1 MNKLPI
7 ERVITDEDLSSVSN
21 VFYGSGYM
29 DKNKVSNNN
38 LATSHNS
45 IQSQCSNVDTSTD
58 GLIDTTDPDY
68 EYYKKSQFYQPDNPS
83 NKLNAFLWYYST
95 GRLDNAKK
103 NEKTDDKVMNQ
114 MKNISCQI
122 LKEKAM
128 KVNTDTSTSST
139 CSSDNIYKCTIA
151 DTIKSFTDPKNWL
164 VIGQGAVSSVF
175 FAMGMFGFLSFM
187 IKIFKSFE
195 ISTNGGWMVWNIIA
209 IIIGYVIS
217 GYLLISNYSQNSNS
231 TDTASTD
238 DYVFIAPDTV
248 EGFTC
253 LNGDQP
259 EFGCCDDG
267 TKYKIDPVGS
277 NCIDYSSSNNI
288 STTLASQS
296 ANQSTTSQV
305 SSQINYLPEGVCNS
319 TEDCVNDQICMN
331 GQCVNYVNN
340 DCSNSQYGCCDGTS
354 IEKSDTNGSNCPGC
368 SNTSFG
374 CCPDNNTAKIDED
387 GTNCSTSTSGYN
399 DLGVSSIVWF
409 IVCMVIGMIFFIL
422 FNLFNFNNV
431 LATIFFILFSASV
444 GIGINILSNILNIG
458 TSSNLVIKKD
468 TNNNLTVNSGVNEA
482 NTDTFNYAS
491 IGIFIV
497 LFVLTIYFTKSNTSR
512 LIKIIYPI
520 IISMFSVSFVSFGF
534 SLTRFWYKLPLIFL
548 GITIGL
554 RFLWN
559 TILSLLTYKM
569 KGTNGKNKD
578 FIIKLNALLYNYPVE
593 YFKKLISG
601 ENDNFKS
608 QKLDLPSGLPWD
620 LPGVKLIK
628 LLILG
633 YIFISKKD
641 KQEFIN
647 YPKSL
652 SNAVKYPTS
661 NLSVSS
667 FPFSLINL
675 FK

>member
-1 MNKLPI
+1 
-7 ERVITDEDLSSVSN
+7 
-21 VFYGSGYM
+21 
-29 DKNKVSNNN
+29 
-38 LATSHNS
+38 
-45 IQSQCSNVDTSTD
+45 
-58 GLIDTTDPDY
+58 
-68 EYYKKSQFYQPDNPS
+68 
-83 NKLNAFLWYYST
+83 
-95 GRLDNAKK
+95 
-103 NEKTDDKVMNQ
+103 
-114 MKNISCQI
+114 
-122 LKEKAM
+122 M

-139 CSSDNIYKCTIA
+139 CSGSNIYSCNIG
-151 DTIKSFTDPKNWL
+151 DTIKSFSNPQDWL
-164 VIGQGAVSSVF
+164 VIGQGAVSTVF
-175 FAMGMFGFLSFM
+175 FAMGMISFLSFM
-187 IKIFKSFE
+187 IKVFKNLD
-195 ISTNGGWMVWNIIA
+195 ISNSEGWKVWNIIA

-231 TDTASTD
+231 SDTASTD
-238 DYVFIAPDTV
+238 DYVFIPPDTV

-259 EFGCCDDG
+259 EYGCCDDG

-288 STTLASQS
+288 SA
-296 ANQSTTSQV
+296 SQV
-305 SSQINYLPEGVCNS
+305 SSQNNNQNNNQSNSVCDS
-319 TEDCVNDQICMN
+319 TEDCVNDQICRK
-331 GQCVNYVNN
+331 GRCVIYVSN
-340 DCSNSQYGCCDGTS
+340 DCSNSQYGCCDGTN
-354 IEKSDTNGSNCPGC
+354 IAKSDTNGSNCPGC
-368 SNTSFG
+368 GNTSFG
-374 CCPDNNTAKIDED
+374 CCADNETAKIDED

-422 FNLFNFNNV
+422 FNYFNFNNV
-431 LATIFFILFSASV
+431 LATLFFILFSVSV

-468 TNNNLTVNSGVNEA
+468 INNNLTVNSGVNEA
-482 NTDTFNYAS
+482 NTNTFNGVS
-491 IGIFIV
+491 IPIFIV
-497 LFVLTIYFTKSNTSR
+497 LFIFTFYFKNKLVENKISKILFPLVLSI
-512 LIKIIYPI
+512 
-520 IISMFSVSFVSFGF
+520 FSVSFVSIGF

-548 GITIGL
+548 GLTIGF

-559 TILSLLTYKM
+559 TILSLLTYKF

-578 FIIKLNALLYNYPVE
+578 FIIKLNALLYNYPIE

-601 ENDNFKS
+601 ENKNFNS

-628 LLILG
+628 LLILVYMYLG
-633 YIFISKKD
+633 KKE
-641 KQEFIN
+641 KTELIK

-652 SNAVKYPTS
+652 SNAVKYPAS

-667 FPFSLINL
+667 FPISLINL

>member
-7 ERVITDEDLSSVSN
+7 ERVIGDDDITSVSN

-29 DKNKVSNNN
+29 NKNKVSNNN
-38 LATSHNS
+38 LATSQNS
-45 IQSQCSNVDTSTD
+45 IQSRCSNVDNSTD
-58 GLIDTTDPDY
+58 GLIDTTDSNY

-103 NEKTDDKVMNQ
+103 IHDPSANVMNQ

-139 CSSDNIYKCTIA
+139 CSGSNIYTCTIA
-151 DTIKSFTDPKNWL
+151 DTIKKFADPKDWL
-164 VIGQGAVSSVF
+164 VIGQGAVSTLF
-175 FAMGMFGFLSFM
+175 FAMGMISFLSFM
-187 IKIFKSFE
+187 IKVFKNFD
-195 ISTNGGWMVWNIIA
+195 ISNSEGWKVWNIIA

-231 TDTASTD
+231 SETASTD
-238 DYVFIAPDTV
+238 DYVFIPPDIV
-248 EGFTC
+248 EGFEC
-253 LNGDQP
+253 SNGDQP

-277 NCIDYSSSNNI
+277 NCIDYSSSNSI
-288 STTLASQS
+288 QTGI
-296 ANQSTTSQV
+296 V
-305 SSQINYLPEGVCNS
+305 SSQSSNQSATTQVTNQINA
-319 TEDCVNDQICMN
+319 
-331 GQCVNYVNN
+331 VNN
-340 DCSNSQYGCCDGTS
+340 GSDEEENSDCSNSQYGCCNGTN
-354 IEKSDTNGSNCPGC
+354 IAKSDTNGSNCPGC
-368 SNTSFG
+368 GNTSFG
-374 CCPDNNTAKIDED
+374 CCPDNKTAKIDED
-387 GTNCSTSTSGYN
+387 GTNCSTSTTGYN

-409 IVCMVIGMIFFIL
+409 IVCMIISMIFFIL
-422 FNLFNFNNV
+422 FNLFNFNNNFV
-431 LATIFFILFSASV
+431 ATLFFILFSVSV

-497 LFVLTIYFTKSNTSR
+497 LFVLTIYFSKSYTSK

-520 IISMFSVSFVSFGF
+520 ILSMFSVSFVSFGF

-548 GITIGL
+548 GLTIGL

-559 TILSLLTYKM
+559 TILSLLTNTA
-569 KGTNGKNKD
+569 KGATGKNKD

-601 ENDNFKS
+601 QNDNFKS

-633 YIFISKKD
+633 YMYLGKNE
-641 KQEFIN
+641 KQELIK

-652 SNAVKYPTS
+652 SNAVKYAAS

-667 FPFSLINL
+667 FPFSLMNL

>member
-7 ERVITDEDLSSVSN
+7 ERVITDDDLSSVSN

-103 NEKTDDKVMNQ
+103 NEVADDNVMNQ

-139 CSSDNIYKCTIA
+139 CSGSNIYNCTIA
-151 DTIKSFTDPKNWL
+151 DTIKKFADPKDWL
-164 VIGQGAVSSVF
+164 VIGQGAVSSLF
-175 FAMGMFGFLSFM
+175 FAMGMYAFLGFM
-187 IKIFKSFE
+187 IKIFKQFN
-195 ISTNGGWMVWNIIA
+195 ISSTGGWKIWNIIA

-231 TDTASTD
+231 SETASTD
-238 DYVFIAPDTV
+238 DYVFIPPDIV
-248 EGFTC
+248 EGFEC

-277 NCIDYSSSNNI
+277 NCIDYSSSNSIPTFNTSSRSL
-288 STTLASQS
+288 STQEMNNSITVIEY
-296 ANQSTTSQV
+296 NQGNLVETNVEETVKNQ
-305 SSQINYLPEGVCNS
+305 
-319 TEDCVNDQICMN
+319 DD
-331 GQCVNYVNN
+331 
-340 DCSNSQYGCCDGTS
+340 DCSNSQYGCCNGTN
-354 IEKSDTNGSNCPGC
+354 IAKSDTNGSNCPGC
-368 SNTSFG
+368 GNTSFG
-374 CCPDNNTAKIDED
+374 CCPDKKTAKIDED
-387 GTNCSTSTSGYN
+387 GTNCSTSTTGLN

-422 FNLFNFNNV
+422 FTLFSSKKV
-431 LATIFFILFSASV
+431 IGLIFFILFLASIS
-444 GIGINILSNILNIG
+444 IGLNILSNILNIG

-468 TNNNLTVNSGVNEA
+468 TNNNLTVNSGVDDA
-482 NTDTFNYAS
+482 NTNTFNYVS
-491 IGIFIV
+491 ISIFIV
-497 LFVLTIYFTKSNTSR
+497 LFILTIVFYKKKDGNSK

-520 IISMFSVSFVSFGF
+520 ILSMFSVSFVSFGF

-559 TILSLLTYKM
+559 NILSLLTHF
-569 KGTNGKNKD
+569 GKKENND
-578 FIIKLNALLYNYPVE
+578 MIKRINAFLYNYPLE
-593 YFKKLISG
+593 YFNQLFTNTNTTNTTKT
-601 ENDNFKS
+601 KS
-608 QKLDLPSGLPWD
+608 KNQNEGMGSLALPSGLPWD

-628 LLILG
+628 LIILFFG
-633 YIFISKKD
+633 KD
-641 KQEFIN
+641 LDDLMD
-647 YPKSL
+647 YPKTL
-652 SNAVKYPTS
+652 NNAVKYPAS
-661 NLSVSS
+661 NLTVSA
-667 FPFSLINL
+667 FPLSLI
-675 FK
+675 K

>member
-1 MNKLPI
+1 MNKLSI

-29 DKNKVSNNN
+29 DKNKDSKNN
-38 LATSHNS
+38 LATSQNS

-58 GLIDTTDPDY
+58 GLIDTTDPYY

-95 GRLDNAKK
+95 GRIDNAKK
-103 NEKTDDKVMNQ
+103 IKDPPTNVMNQ

-139 CSSDNIYKCTIA
+139 CSGSNIYSCTIG
-151 DTIKSFTDPKNWL
+151 DTIKSFSTPQDWL
-164 VIGQGAVSSVF
+164 VIGQGAVSTVF
-175 FAMGMFGFLSFM
+175 FAMGMISFLSFM
-187 IKIFKSFE
+187 IKVFKNLD
-195 ISTNGGWMVWNIIA
+195 ISNSEGWKVWNIIA

-231 TDTASTD
+231 SDTASTD
-238 DYVFIAPDTV
+238 DYVFIPPDTV

-259 EFGCCDDG
+259 EYGCCDDG

-288 STTLASQS
+288 SA
-296 ANQSTTSQV
+296 SQV
-305 SSQINYLPEGVCNS
+305 SSQNNNQNNNQSNSVCDS
-319 TEDCVNDQICMN
+319 TEDCVNDQICRK
-331 GQCVNYVNN
+331 GRCVIYVSN
-340 DCSNSQYGCCDGTS
+340 DCSNSQYGCCDGTN
-354 IEKSDTNGSNCPGC
+354 IAKSDTNGSNCPGC
-368 SNTSFG
+368 GNTSFG
-374 CCPDNNTAKIDED
+374 CCADNETAKIDED

-422 FNLFNFNNV
+422 FNYFNFNNV
-431 LATIFFILFSASV
+431 LATLFFILFSVSV

-468 TNNNLTVNSGVNEA
+468 INNNLTVNSGVNEA
-482 NTDTFNYAS
+482 NTNTFNGVS
-491 IGIFIV
+491 IPIFIV
-497 LFVLTIYFTKSNTSR
+497 LFIFTFYFKNKLVENKISKILFPLVLSI
-512 LIKIIYPI
+512 
-520 IISMFSVSFVSFGF
+520 FSVSFVSIGF

-548 GITIGL
+548 GLTIGF

-559 TILSLLTYKM
+559 SILRYLTYKF
-569 KGTNGKNKD
+569 KGTTGKNKD

-601 ENDNFKS
+601 ENKNFNS

-628 LLILG
+628 LLILVYMYLG
-633 YIFISKKD
+633 KKE
-641 KQEFIN
+641 KTELIK

-652 SNAVKYPTS
+652 SNAVKYPAS

-667 FPFSLINL
+667 FPISLINL